1 MERAVAGYSR
11 REPLINTEYAPNGT
25 YCDAVHTLMRD
36 KEARDIERL
45 EAIREIQDPRRKAVM
60 AMALAGLSQRD
71 IASVMAK
78 SQASVSIIFQQKH

>member
-1 MERAVAGYSR
+1 MEREVAAPSR
-11 REPLINTEYAPNGT
+11 REPLINTEYAPNGD
-25 YCDAVHTLMRD
+25 YCDSIHALMRD

-45 EAIREIQDPRRKAVM
+45 DAIREIKEPRRKAIM

-78 SQASVSIIFQQKH
+78 SQAYVSIIFQQKH